1 MSTQT
6 LITAR
11 EFEKMAEELG
21 PCELVRG
28 EVATL
33 SPGGVA
39 HNQIVANVQG
49 LLRDWA
55 RQDHRGRV
63 LSNETGLIVARNPDT
78 VRGADVVYFSYG
90 RLPRESKPEGFSAV
104 PPDLVAEVIGR
115 QGWGETLQKIGE
127 YLQMGVDR
135 VWVID
140 PRSRRVHIYRS
151 DREPL
156 VLDATDTLADED
168 ILPGFHCKV
177 EDFFAD

>member
-1 MSTQT
+1 MSPQT

-39 HNQIVANVQG
+39 PNQIVANV
-49 LLRDWA
+49 
-55 RQDHRGRV
+55 QDHRGRV

-78 VRGADVVYFSYG
+78 VRAADVVYFSYG
-90 RLPRESKPEGFSAV
+90 RLPRESKAEGFTAV
-104 PPDLVAEVIGR
+104 PPGLAAEVVGR

-151 DREPL
+151 DHEPL
-156 VLDATDTLADED
+156 VLGATDTLADED